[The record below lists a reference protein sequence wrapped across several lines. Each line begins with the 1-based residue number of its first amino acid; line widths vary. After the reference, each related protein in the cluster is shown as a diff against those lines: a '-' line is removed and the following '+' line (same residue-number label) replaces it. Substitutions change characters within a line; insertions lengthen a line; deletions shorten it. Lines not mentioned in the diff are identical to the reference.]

1 MSVLGKHMHNAPAFF
16 GRSPEEKAKRK
27 ADKLRKRKAKSNE
40 IENMGLFGKKKV
52 KKRKKDYNY
61 QV

>member
-16 GRSPEEKAKRK
+16 GRSPEKKAKRR
-27 ADKLRKRKAKSNE
+27 AEKLRKKNSKNIQ
-40 IENMGLFGKKKV
+40 IENIGLFDKKKS
-52 KKRKKDYNY
+52 KKIKKDFKY